1 MAEKPDMLE
10 WAVQVG
16 IRHAADRPW
25 YFCNASQ
32 FGKRLRCTMRCP
44 MHPADHARFR
54 VTRYPCND
62 GQGWLWL
69 GQCPTCEAVC
79 WSYAE
84 RA

>member
-1 MAEKPDMLE
+1 MADKPDVLA

-25 YFCNASQ
+25 YFCNSGQ
-32 FGKRLRCTMRCP
+32 FGKRARCTTRCP
-44 MHPADHARFR
+44 MHPSDHARFR

-79 WSYAE
+79 WSYAQ
-84 RA
+84 RT